1 MAGGGKNSPVFLY
14 GDRGLAHGVLDVYH
28 ICVLIFFFPS
38 WGWDGFMDGVK
49 ELSNVDR
56 SIFKIYSEMGC
67 KYVLHLVSLRMVVLT
82 TWGEHDN
89 E

>member
-1 MAGGGKNSPVFLY
+1 
-14 GDRGLAHGVLDVYH
+14 
-28 ICVLIFFFPS
+28 
-38 WGWDGFMDGVK
+38 MDGVK